1 MVECPTLAALCVL
14 ARAAIEDFEDLS
26 PEEAAAVRVVG
37 ARVVSGEVQPIPKQG
52 LPRPKK
58 RRPLPPASPKRLAEK
73 DRRDA
78 VRAIVLARD
87 PDCVGAA
94 RGLPGECASPWANRH
109 QREVHETH
117 QRSTH
122 PGSHLDASKC
132 VAMCQ
137 FHHDPRSR
145 ASVG

>member
-1 MVECPTLAALCVL
+1 MT
-14 ARAAIEDFEDLS
+14 
-26 PEEAAAVRVVG
+26 
-37 ARVVSGEVQPIPKQG
+37 EVTPIPKQG
-52 LPRPKK
+52 LPPKK
-58 RRPLPPASPKRLAEK
+58 RRRPIPPASPKRLAEK

-94 RGLPGECASPWANRH
+94 RGLPGPCASPWPHRYA
-109 QREVHETH
+109 REVHETH

-122 PGSHLDASKC
+122 PGSHLDPSKC

-137 FHHDPRSR
+137 THHDMVSSPTGQIRKLAIALGLLVEAGPVS
-145 ASVG
+145 SPMEHDQ